1 MSRSSSTTRTRREF
15 MPIRPSTGRDS
26 FSTRAHVEHRTGD
39 VTHLSHEVHAFR
51 AALAGTAVN
60 GRASHNV
67 ASTPNS
73 NPRRRCSGTL
83 KGVFEEAQRKHRA
96 RNSNPSDHSAITN
109 PIRLH
114 ELLRQIDRSL
124 RGTTVAIISRFA
136 RSIHG
141 AYRDN
146 SIGSWDRRAQRR
158 RSSSYHLRRS
168 ARVSSF
174 SVRQS

>member
-1 MSRSSSTTRTRREF
+1 M
-15 MPIRPSTGRDS
+15 
-26 FSTRAHVEHRTGD
+26 
-39 VTHLSHEVHAFR
+39 
-51 AALAGTAVN
+51 
-60 GRASHNV
+60 
-67 ASTPNS
+67 
-73 NPRRRCSGTL
+73 GTL
-83 KGVFEEAQRKHRA
+83 KGVFEEAQRKHRV

-109 PIRLH
+109 PIRLR

-136 RSIHG
+136 RSIRG
-141 AYRDN
+141 AHRDN
-146 SIGSWDRRAQRR
+146 SIGSWDRRAPRR